1 MQATHAFALLRALV
15 AGAAMLSAAIQRRH
29 IMVWALFA
37 PKLVFE
43 ACFLFVSDAAL
54 AATALVCWCMW

>member
-1 MQATHAFALLRALV
+1 
-15 AGAAMLSAAIQRRH
+15 MLSAAIQRRH

-54 AATALVCWCMW
+54 AATALMCWCMW